1 MVSRDNPAPIWQQV
15 ADVLRQRIADGT
27 ITGRLPSE
35 RQLWQEFGV
44 APMTSRKAI
53 RQLQAEGLVTTV
65 PGRGSFV
72 VRKDQG

>member
-1 MVSRDNPAPIWQQV
+1 MVSRDDPTPIWQQV
-15 ADVLRQRIADGT
+15 ADILRQRIASGA

-44 APMTSRKAI
+44 APMTSRRAI
-53 RQLQAEGLVTTV
+53 RQLADEGLVVTV
-65 PGRGSFV
+65 TGRGSFV